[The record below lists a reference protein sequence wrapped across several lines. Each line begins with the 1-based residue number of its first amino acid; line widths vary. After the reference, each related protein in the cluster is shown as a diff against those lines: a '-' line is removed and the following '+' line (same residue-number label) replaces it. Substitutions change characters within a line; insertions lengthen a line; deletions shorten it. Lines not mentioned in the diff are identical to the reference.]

1 MMDRGVAL
9 GHLLHFFASDEKAGC
24 VRPSTDLV
32 SR

>member
-1 MMDRGVAL
+1 MMNRGVDL
-9 GHLLHFFASDEKAGC
+9 GRLLHFFTNDDQAGC

>member
-1 MMDRGVAL
+1 MIDRGVDL
-9 GHLLHFFASDEKAGC
+9 GHLLHFFTNDDNAGC